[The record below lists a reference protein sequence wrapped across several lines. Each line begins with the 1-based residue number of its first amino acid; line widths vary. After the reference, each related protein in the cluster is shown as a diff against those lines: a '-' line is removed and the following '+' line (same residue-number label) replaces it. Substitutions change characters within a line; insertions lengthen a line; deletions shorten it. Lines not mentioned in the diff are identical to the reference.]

1 MEDKCLPLRRNIV
14 TGLFLKNITSQV
26 SSIKIYILMRSVQI
40 LPITRISMVGGMIL
54 ISSEI
59 QCFFLR
65 KSAERVWNTLLF
77 KKLHKKKRSAKSVSC
92 LVPKV
97 SASCLSVVS
106 RFVNPTVK
114 EMYQLHPKDCA
125 SCVSYRDT
133 TKSLTLPPSHPQ
145 KYRDTTHPLIF
156 RHFWRPH
163 ISAVHDIS

>member
-40 LPITRISMVGGMIL
+40 LPITRISMVGAMIL

-77 KKLHKKKRSAKSVSC
+77 KKLHKKKSGTYKLRSTVSDVCQLVGSQGVCFMLISCIPVCQPHGKRNVSVASKGLCFMCIIQRHDQKSNFA
-92 LVPKV
+92 P
-97 SASCLSVVS
+97 
-106 RFVNPTVK
+106 FTPTK
-114 EMYQLHPKDCA
+114 IQRHN
-125 SCVSYRDT
+125 S
-133 TKSLTLPPSHPQ
+133 PSN
-145 KYRDTTHPLIF
+145 F
-156 RHFWRPH
+156 
-163 ISAVHDIS
+163 